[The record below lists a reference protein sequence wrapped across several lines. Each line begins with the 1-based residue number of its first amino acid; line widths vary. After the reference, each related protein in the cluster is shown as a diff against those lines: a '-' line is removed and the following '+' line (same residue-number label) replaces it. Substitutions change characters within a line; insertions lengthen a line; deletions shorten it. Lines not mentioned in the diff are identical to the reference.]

1 MKNKMFGRN
10 KQMIINSA
18 IDYIETQKLKIFNS
32 RMEENITS
40 KDMLY
45 FY

>member
-1 MKNKMFGRN
+1 MYGRN

-18 IDYIETQKLKIFNS
+18 IDYIDAQGVEMFNS
-32 RMEENITS
+32 QMEDNITS